1 MLTMSTD
8 NLPMAD
14 TISTILFIYSDEGK
28 EFEDII
34 VNNSFNIAVKS
45 VHIDTLRSNPEIY
58 LESRIHVVVSASISA
73 IKSVMEYALHY
84 DFSMG
89 FLPFS
94 DQKSLSKSYSI
105 PTKQDE
111 MIELALKGDLTSVD
125 LVFCNEKILLFKGII
140 GRVPL
145 IDSIGKASKFRITWE
160 AIKKLSSLRLLP
172 FTFTTYGEN
181 EIKTSTA
188 ATGCVLLQT
197 PEQSFS
203 SEIVS
208 HENSCTDGMISTL
221 IIAPFSVIDYLRLL
235 WIRLVRTSKTR
246 RLPDSIGHIK
256 CKHISIESESPLN
269 ISIDGEDATT
279 TPADILVKP
288 KVLRITM
295 GTNQETIPLN
305 KADTKEHYNISALP
319 AGKELQ
325 KAVNKKI
332 PFFTY
337 ASEERFK
344 DLFIALR
351 DDARLDSTYVV
362 LMVLS
367 TILATVGLY
376 LNSSSVIIGAM
387 LLAPLMAPIISM
399 AMSLLRFDQNMFKQS
414 AWKIFAGIVLALITS
429 ALFTLISPYQPI
441 TSEMQGRLN
450 PTVLDLTVAIVAGIA
465 GAYTKSFKEIL
476 QSLAGVAIAVA
487 LVPPLSVAGVGL
499 GRLDLPF
506 FVQAFLLFSTNLI
519 GIILAATMTFRILGF
534 SPAVQNKRGLTVV
547 FLFLFLISIPL
558 YMAFQGIV
566 ERSLFENNWRH
577 ERFLVNEKYLIVQ
590 HATLNRIFN
599 KKVLTVEIHT
609 REPLNRYDMNIFKQK
624 VKRNFSDD
632 LYIRAKLVYI
642 P

>member
-1 MLTMSTD
+1 MNKD

-14 TISTILFIYSDEGK
+14 TINTILFIYSDEGK
-28 EFEDII
+28 EFEEII
-34 VNNSFNIAVKS
+34 INNPFNIAVKS
-45 VHIDTLRSNPEIY
+45 VHIDTLRNNPDLY
-58 LESRIHVVVSASISA
+58 LENRVHVVVSASISA
-73 IKSVMEYALHY
+73 IKSVIEYALHY

-94 DQKSLSKSYSI
+94 DQKSLSKSYGI
-105 PTKQDE
+105 PKKQDE
-111 MIELALKGDLTSVD
+111 MIELALKGELTSVD
-125 LVFCNEKILLFKGII
+125 LVFCNEKVLLFKGII

-145 IDSIGKASKFRITWE
+145 IDSIGKASKFRIAWDGVR
-160 AIKKLSSLRLLP
+160 KLSSLRLLP

-181 EIKTSTA
+181 ELKTSTA

-197 PEQSFS
+197 PEHSFS
-203 SEIVS
+203 SEIIS

-235 WIRLVRTSKTR
+235 WIRLAYHSKTR

-256 CKHISIESESPLN
+256 CKHISIESATPLN

-279 TPADILVKP
+279 TPANIIVKP
-288 KVLRITM
+288 EVLRINM
-295 GTNQETIPLN
+295 GTNPEAASTN
-305 KADTKEHYNISALP
+305 KADDKERYNISALP

-325 KAVNKKI
+325 KAINKKI

-344 DLFIALR
+344 DLFTALR
-351 DDARLDSTYVV
+351 DDARLDNTYIV

-414 AWKIFAGIVLALITS
+414 AWKIFAGVFLALITS

-441 TSEMQGRLN
+441 TAEMQGRIN
-450 PTVLDLTVAIVAGIA
+450 PTVLDLTVAIIAGIA
-465 GAYTKSFKEIL
+465 GAYTKSFKKIL

-487 LVPPLSVAGVGL
+487 LVPPLSVAGIGL

-506 FVQAFLLFSTNLI
+506 FGQAFLLFSTNLI
-519 GIILAATMTFRILGF
+519 GIVLAATMTFRILGF
-534 SPAVQNKRGLTVV
+534 SPAVRNKRGITVIFF
-547 FLFLFLISIPL
+547 FLLLISIPL
-558 YMAFQGIV
+558 YMAFEGIV
-566 ERSLFENNWRH
+566 ERSQFENNWRH

-590 HATLNRIFN
+590 RATLNTIFN
-599 KKVLTVEIHT
+599 KKVLTVEVLT
-609 REPLNRYDMNIFKQK
+609 REPLNRYDLNVFKQK

>member
-1 MLTMSTD
+1 MSKD

-14 TISTILFIYSDEGK
+14 TNNTILFIYSDEGK

-34 VNNSFNIAVKS
+34 VNNSFDIAVKS
-45 VHIDTLRSNPEIY
+45 VHTDTLRGNPEAY
-58 LESRIHVVVSASISA
+58 LENRKHVVISA
-73 IKSVMEYALHY
+73 NIAEIKIVIEYALHY
-84 DFSMG
+84 NFSMG
-89 FLPFS
+89 FLPLS
-94 DQKSLSKSYSI
+94 DQQSLGKSYNI
-105 PTKQDE
+105 PKVQDE
-111 MIELALKGDLTSVD
+111 MIELALKGELTSVD
-125 LVFCNEKILLFKGII
+125 IVFCNDQILLFKGII

-145 IDSIGKASKFRITWE
+145 IDSIGKASKFRIAWD
-160 AIKKLSSLRLLP
+160 AIKDISSLRLLP

-181 EIKTSTA
+181 EIKASTA

-203 SEIVS
+203 SEIIS

-269 ISIDGEDATT
+269 ITIDGEDVTT
-279 TPADILVKP
+279 TPADIRVQP
-288 KVLRITM
+288 EALRINM
-295 GTNQETIPLN
+295 GDNEGAVAISKTVG
-305 KADTKEHYNISALP
+305 KERVNISALP

-325 KAVNKKI
+325 KAANKKV

-351 DDARLDSTYVV
+351 DDARLGSTYIV

-487 LVPPLSVAGVGL
+487 LVPPLAVAGVGL

-506 FVQAFLLFSTNLI
+506 FGQAFLLFSTNLI

-534 SPAVQNKRGLTVV
+534 SPAVRNKRGISVV

-558 YMAFQGIV
+558 YIAFQGIV
-566 ERSLFENNWRH
+566 ERSQFENNWQH

-590 HATLNRIFN
+590 HATLNTIFN

-624 VKRNFSDD
+624 IKRNFTDD